1 MGPGKTH
8 LLKIKQNK
16 QKHLWEYKYS
26 AKLGTMSVNSSAG
39 ITLICTDYTTFLSH
53 VDKPDMIKPD
63 GGAVFRM
70 ALNMAT
76 VLSIRKQPR

>member
-1 MGPGKTH
+1 
-8 LLKIKQNK
+8 
-16 QKHLWEYKYS
+16 
-26 AKLGTMSVNSSAG
+26 MSVNSSAG

-53 VDKPDMIKPD
+53 ANKPDMIKPD

-76 VLSIRKQPR
+76 VLSISKHHADTLKRLC